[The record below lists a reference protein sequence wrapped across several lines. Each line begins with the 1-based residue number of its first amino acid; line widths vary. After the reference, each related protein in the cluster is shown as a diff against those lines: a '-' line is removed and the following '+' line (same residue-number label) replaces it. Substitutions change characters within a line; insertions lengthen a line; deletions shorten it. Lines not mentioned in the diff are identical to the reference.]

1 MKKLFVYI
9 PTYNRPQAIRAQLKA
24 LAPQA
29 LNYPENFRILIND
42 NSSLSANFQDLA
54 EEYRHIKN
62 IEFRTN
68 SGNIGA
74 NANIALGF
82 VFARAGEFLWILS
95 DNDIVAEGA
104 VTTILDAINYEV
116 DFYCFVDSTPK
127 CNEVDL
133 EWKNGCQKLMD
144 WRLGLISDG
153 LYNVNTIKSS
163 IEDAFY
169 FHNSSFPH
177 LAVAFSALKKKGTA
191 RIRLL
196 HRENINKDF
205 FPSSENPTDYS
216 LAQVCMPL
224 LVALFE
230 RTEARTFSNMW
241 LRRHGVDMYKNRQ
254 SHYHLYL
261 QSRASLKYFGGWEAS
276 CLLHLKW
283 IEYGLDMLVLRH
295 YRNMKR
301 ELVQCAK
308 NNLSQNMQEKMKKIR
323 MVICGK

>member
-29 LNYPENFRILIND
+29 SRYPENFRILIND
-42 NSSLSANFQDLA
+42 NSSSSSNFNELA
-54 EEYRHIKN
+54 EEYQHIKN

-82 VFARAGEFLWILS
+82 VFSRPGEFLWILS
-95 DNDIVAEGA
+95 DNDIVADGA
-104 VTTILDAINYEV
+104 VTTILEAINYEI
-116 DFYCFVDSTPK
+116 DFFCFVDSTPEFA
-127 CNEVDL
+127 EVDL
-133 EWKNGCQKLMD
+133 NWKNGCQKLMD

-177 LAVAFSALKKKGTA
+177 LAVAFSALKKKGLA
-191 RIRLL
+191 KIRLL
-196 HRENINKDF
+196 NRKNINKDF
-205 FPSSENPTDYS
+205 FPSTENPTDYS

-230 RTEARTFSNMW
+230 PDEARDFSNMW
-241 LRRHGVDMYKNRQ
+241 LRRHGVDMYKNRK

-276 CLLHLKW
+276 YLLHLKW
-283 IEYGLDMLVLRH
+283 IEYVLDMLVVRH
-295 YRNMKR
+295 YLDIKR
-301 ELVQCAK
+301 TLIQCAK
-308 NNLSQNMQEKMKKIR
+308 KNLSKDMQEKMKKIR